1 MHIYVVYI
9 CNPVVL
15 GLVDLDL
22 DLDLDDDFVN
32 QENTYL

>member
-1 MHIYVVYI
+1 MWYICI